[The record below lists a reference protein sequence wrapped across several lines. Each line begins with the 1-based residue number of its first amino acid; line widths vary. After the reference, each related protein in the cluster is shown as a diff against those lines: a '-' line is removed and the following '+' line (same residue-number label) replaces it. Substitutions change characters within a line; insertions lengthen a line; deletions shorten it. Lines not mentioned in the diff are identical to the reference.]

1 MKSPRKDSAMKYAIH
16 PHDHTVAAYRL
27 FRLFGAPEHYGSRYS
42 RVHGIARPVAAAP
55 FLRVG
60 GRRRGAALRILR
72 SSGVIMG
79 YAQDDILDGSQSSIQ
94 SSILP
99 QSSRP
104 LRFEIVLYQDQS
116 ALLFA
121 YGPGRGVLVSARVWL
136 PPTPLAE
143 AIQQFAAKMK
153 GRWEDGD
160 RDGGAK
166 VCPMPIAASCRLET
180 NSATGKILPA
190 ACDRGAR
197 IPAVLGRRVATLLNI
212 SEAALRTEGIM
223 SAIMAAGKSAR
234 GTARG
239 KAPTPGR
246 PLMPVRSGDGLEN
259 LPARGWKW
267 RDAEDLA
274 RVLKAAAISRQNATM
289 REAGGAAYELRVSVW
304 ARPHGDPALSV
315 ISSDDAHDLKDFL
328 QSVLSAW
335 LERDPARRE
344 RIWGRGRNIRG
355 ENAYNRAGTTGDL
368 VMLHFVVK
376 ATSAHQILTAASLLH
391 QEGYAAP

>member
-143 AIQQFAAKMK
+143 AIQQYVAKMK
-153 GRWEDGD
+153 GRWEEGD
-160 RDGGAK
+160 RDGG
-166 VCPMPIAASCRLET
+166 VRTCPMPIAASCSLVT
-180 NSATGKILPA
+180 NRATGKILPA
-190 ACDRGAR
+190 ACDGGAR

-212 SEAALRTEGIM
+212 SEAALRKEGVM
-223 SAIMAAGKSAR
+223 SAAGVSAI
-234 GTARG
+234 
-239 KAPTPGR
+239 KPAPMPGR
-246 PLMPVRSGDGLEN
+246 PITPVRSGDGLEN
-259 LPARGWKW
+259 LPALGWKW
-267 RDAEDLA
+267 KDAEDLA
-274 RVLKAAAISRQNATM
+274 RVLKTAAISRQSATM
-289 REAGGAAYELRVSVW
+289 REAGGDAYEMHISVW

-315 ISSDDAHDLKDFL
+315 IGSADAHDLKDFL

-335 LERDPARRE
+335 LERDPARRG

-355 ENAYNRAGTTGDL
+355 ENSYNRAGTTSDL
-368 VMLHFVVK
+368 MMLHFGVRVE
-376 ATSAHQILTAASLLH
+376 SAHRVLSAANLLH